1 MFRTTVEQ
9 TTDDSNGAVTLPR
22 NYQPTPTEVDAAD
35 KLRGFDVRVRYNAP
49 VQADSEVDGRLYR
62 WAGVLEVVP
71 RINAIT
77 VRLAPGARENDLVF
91 MLRQVRQL
99 QAGHWNALR
108 LVQKRSPRDGSIWWR
123 TTLGHAVRPGLGGFI
138 EPCTVQACAEHGKH
152 HLATVPG
159 DVWHEAEATEHRDGW
174 YSLKAVRYRDE
185 SWKLSVDVHDD
196 LDARA
201 TADLAND
208 LAWTQAAIAKLN
220 NTQVERT
227 LEAEL
232 LVHGL
237 HEHVG
242 GAGRA

>member
-9 TTDDSNGAVTLPR
+9 TTDDGNGAVKLPR
-22 NYQPTPTEVDAAD
+22 NYQPTPTEVDAAE
-35 KLRGFDVRVRYNAP
+35 KLRSYEVRVRYNAP
-49 VQADSEVDGRLYR
+49 VEGDSTVDGRLYR

-77 VRLAPGARENDLVF
+77 VRLATGAREHDLVF
-91 MLRQVRQL
+91 MLAQVQQL

-108 LVQKRSPRDGSIWWR
+108 LVQKRSPRDGHIWWR
-123 TTLGHAVRPGLGGFI
+123 TTLGHAVRPRLGGFI

-152 HLATVPG
+152 HVATVPG
-159 DVWHEAEATEHRDGW
+159 DVWHEAEAMEHRDGW

-185 SWKLSVDVHDD
+185 PWKLNVDVHDD

-201 TADLAND
+201 SADLAND

-220 NTQVERT
+220 STQVERT

-232 LVHGL
+232 LAHGL